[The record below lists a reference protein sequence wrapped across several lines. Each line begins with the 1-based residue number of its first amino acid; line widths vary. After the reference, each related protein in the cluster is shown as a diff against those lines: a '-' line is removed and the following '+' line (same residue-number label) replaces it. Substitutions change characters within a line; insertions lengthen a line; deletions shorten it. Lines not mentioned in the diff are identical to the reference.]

1 MGSLDFSFVT
11 IAAIPVTGT
20 PGGPSIAPVV
30 VVETARRNLH
40 YWTNENDDERRR
52 PRRVVPTTGRADV
65 TSSSPLQRW

>member
-30 VVETARRNLH
+30 VVDAALVVYVSNREIDIIKDRRFL
-40 YWTNENDDERRR
+40 
-52 PRRVVPTTGRADV
+52 G
-65 TSSSPLQRW
+65 

>member
-40 YWTNENDDERRR
+40 WTNENDDERRR